1 MPGNFKHSPSVN
13 DYGLETKVLNILEE
27 INASIDPGLV
37 EDCHCLP
44 SKRNSKKLILKLN
57 LHEDAKKVL
66 SNKKKIKILDCGIV
80 NLPSGTKFYINES
93 LCTCYKKI
101 WFKCKKL

>member
-13 DYGLETKVLNILEE
+13 DYELETKVLNILEE

-66 SNKKKIKILDCGIV
+66 SNKKKNKKLGLRNSEPAFWYKILHKW
-80 NLPSGTKFYINES
+80 KFVYM
-93 LCTCYKKI
+93 L
-101 WFKCKKL
+101 